1 MTASLGRQTSARFS
15 MAGSFV
21 RGAAIAAKD
30 RVRPRDCRL
39 HDDIPAS
46 LECITPGWLTEV
58 LQREVAGSVV
68 ESVVVDATSKGTSV
82 RGRLNLRY
90 REQRCGQPATLFAKT
105 ASTFTTR
112 VANGA
117 SGTASTEAGFYQ
129 HLRQRLSVEAPRN
142 YHCAADHRSW
152 RSIHIIEDLVETKGA
167 TFGTPKV
174 VISAGHAEKMMEQLA
189 VLHAEGTRMPEVSRQ
204 PPQWLRSYS
213 EWWQRAL
220 LVGGVQRGHL
230 RGVAAAVDAG
240 VAQPALRGR
249 GRELWQGF
257 TRSVAAHR
265 DLPKTLLHGDAHLG
279 NWYTTADGE
288 MGLCDWQCVSVGHWS
303 RDLAYT
309 LVSALDV
316 DQRRAWE
323 RELIQLYLERLREL
337 SATPV
342 KFDSAWRAYRL
353 QVLGALLMWTPV
365 YRPPA
370 FLPDM
375 QPVEVVEEM
384 LRRITTAVVDLESLA
399 A

>member
-1 MTASLGRQTSARFS
+1 
-15 MAGSFV
+15 
-21 RGAAIAAKD
+21 
-30 RVRPRDCRL
+30 
-39 HDDIPAS
+39 
-46 LECITPGWLTEV
+46 
-58 LQREVAGSVV
+58 
-68 ESVVVDATSKGTSV
+68 
-82 RGRLNLRY
+82 
-90 REQRCGQPATLFAKT
+90 
-105 ASTFTTR
+105 
-112 VANGA
+112 
-117 SGTASTEAGFYQ
+117 
-129 HLRQRLSVEAPRN
+129 
-142 YHCAADHRSW
+142 
-152 RSIHIIEDLVETKGA
+152 
-167 TFGTPKV
+167 
-174 VISAGHAEKMMEQLA
+174 
-189 VLHAEGTRMPEVSRQ
+189 
-204 PPQWLRSYS
+204 
-213 EWWQRAL
+213 
-220 LVGGVQRGHL
+220 
-230 RGVAAAVDAG
+230 
-240 VAQPALRGR
+240 
-249 GRELWQGF
+249 
-257 TRSVAAHR
+257 
-265 DLPKTLLHGDAHLG
+265 LHGDAHLG